1 MNKLIHK
8 LLYKILPLRI
18 YLRVVS
24 SMLFALQRI
33 GYGRY
38 SEMLEYIYH
47 LEKLISKGSVAID
60 IGANLGYYSRTMA
73 KIVGSAGHIYSVE
86 PVVPIF
92 DTLKYNTRGFRNITL
107 LNIALGTEERAITM
121 ANNTVASE
129 GYFCTGQNFVQEQDN
144 ASTSD
149 EEFSAV
155 MRRGSELFA
164 SLKRLDL
171 IKCDIEGYEVVVLNE
186 MRSVIEKHRPIVLLE
201 SGGENREAM
210 ISLFTKELSYSAYT
224 LERGVEVPLSK
235 SCNKDI
241 IFRP

>member
-8 LLYKILPLRI
+8 ILYKILPLQS

-24 SMLFALQRI
+24 RMLFILKGI

-38 SEMLEYIYH
+38 SDMLEYIYH
-47 LEKLISKGSVAID
+47 LDKLISKGSVAID
-60 IGANLGYYSRTMA
+60 IGANLGYYSRTIA
-73 KIVGSAGHIYSVE
+73 QIVGDEGHIYSVE

-92 DTLKYNTRGFRNITL
+92 ETLKHNTRGFRNITL
-107 LNIALGTEERAITM
+107 LNIALGTEERSIKM

-129 GYFCTGQNFVQEQDN
+129 GYFCTGQNFVQESESATTD
-144 ASTSD
+144 D
-149 EEFSAV
+149 KEFSAV
-155 MRRGSELFA
+155 MRQGSELFA

-186 MRSVIEKHRPIVLLE
+186 MRSIIEKHRPIILLE

-210 ISLFTKELSYSAYT
+210 ISLFTKDLGYKAYT
-224 LERGVEVPLSK
+224 LEHGKEIALAAG
-235 SCNKDI
+235 NTKDI